1 MYNYSLIQN
10 FIFSLKLLMNHV
22 FFLHVR
28 QMNNEFVIF
37 QTQESAVMIYWLV
50 SCCARQQEDLTLE
63 VLFPKQY
70 TQVGIGRASGDP
82 HLSVEQLLL
91 ARVWD
96 MVMEPWAGQGRGWE
110 GGTA

>member
-1 MYNYSLIQN
+1 M
-10 FIFSLKLLMNHV
+10 
-22 FFLHVR
+22 R

-37 QTQESAVMIYWLV
+37 QTQESAVMIYWFV

-70 TQVGIGRASGDP
+70 IEVGIGKAGRYP

-96 MVMEPWAGQGRGWE
+96 MVMEPWRVGREALPTVLQTAGTVCWACARGC
-110 GGTA
+110 